1 MRMCKNSE
9 KNEYE
14 QVETE
19 FPAAKYLLA
28 NWQEILF
35 KSLLV
40 LSVTSELPVGAVV
53 LFFVPRIHRGLWNNA
68 ISIVRFVGYQSH
80 LTIVLLDFLW
90 TTCNWYN

>member
-1 MRMCKNSE
+1 MGPH
-9 KNEYE
+9 EYE

-53 LFFVPRIHRGLWNNA
+53 HFFCTQNPPRALE
-68 ISIVRFVGYQSH
+68 QC
-80 LTIVLLDFLW
+80 L
-90 TTCNWYN
+90 

>member
-1 MRMCKNSE
+1 MGPH
-9 KNEYE
+9 EYE

-19 FPAAKYLLA
+19 FPAAKYLWA

-53 LFFVPRIHRGLWNNA
+53 HFFVPRIHRGLWNNA
-68 ISIVRFVGYQSH
+68 FSIVRFVGYQSH

>member
-1 MRMCKNSE
+1 MGPH
-9 KNEYE
+9 EYE

-35 KSLLV
+35 KSLLM

-53 LFFVPRIHRGLWNNA
+53 HFLYPESTEGSGTMPLALLDLLA
-68 ISIVRFVGYQSH
+68 IS
-80 LTIVLLDFLW
+80 LT
-90 TTCNWYN
+90 